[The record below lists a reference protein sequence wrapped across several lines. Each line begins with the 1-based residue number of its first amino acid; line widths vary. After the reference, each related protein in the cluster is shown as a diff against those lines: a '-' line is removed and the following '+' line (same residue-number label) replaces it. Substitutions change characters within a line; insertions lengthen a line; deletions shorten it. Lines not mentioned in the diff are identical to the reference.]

1 MNNETKKKFNQK
13 EIDITTGDIFKSKY
27 GTFDKD
33 NPKVLYLNVKAKVKP
48 LDKKNNY
55 ANDIKKVK
63 IQFGEYIDNYFKNTE
78 TYSKNFIYSCDVSE
92 NNVSFG
98 KKSNLKY
105 EVLVRPVEKKNF
117 DDYSDDMKQLSETL
131 SNKLHQIMETNQF
144 QVC

>member
-1 MNNETKKKFNQK
+1 MNP
-13 EIDITTGDIFKSKY
+13 IF
-27 GTFDKD
+27 
-33 NPKVLYLNVKAKVKP
+33 LYR
-48 LDKKNNY
+48 KNNY